1 MLCMKAIISSR
12 TMFEV
17 TMIGGVLVSTIP
29 TLVMKVD
36 RRSDEGVI

>member
-17 TMIGGVLVSTIP
+17 AMIGGVLVSTIP
-29 TLVMKVD
+29 TLFMKVE
-36 RRSDEGVI
+36 RRSDEGLI